1 MRTKKLATLVA
12 ILFFSFLISSKV
24 YSQEVSGGIKGG
36 LTMSNLYIDAD
47 DLDDENARFGFHA
60 GFFSQIMFFETL
72 GIQPEILFTT
82 KGTEA
87 IYEAIYSGLF
97 DQTVKFNLSYIE
109 IPALL
114 MFRPVEIL
122 EFYAGPYAGIMLGS
136 NIEFSGL
143 IDGEDEIDRDNFNTF
158 DYGIAAGLAMNF
170 GNVKA
175 GLRYNIG
182 MWKLAKTDLTNS
194 LLGDSK
200 NAYGQLYIAFRI
212 TEK

>member
-1 MRTKKLATLVA
+1 MTTRKILTLVT
-12 ILFFSFLISSKV
+12 FLIFSVLFSSKI
-24 YSQEVSGGIKGG
+24 YAQEISGGIKGG
-36 LTMSNLYIDAD
+36 LTMSNLYIDED

-60 GFFSQIMFFETL
+60 GLFSQIMFLETF

-87 IYEAIYSGLF
+87 TYTGLVN
-97 DQTVKFNLSYIE
+97 QTVKFNLSYLE
-109 IPALL
+109 LPVLL
-114 MFRPVEIL
+114 VFRPVEIL
-122 EFYAGPYAGIMLGS
+122 EFYAGPYAGLMLGS

-143 IDGEDEIDRDNFNTF
+143 IDGEDEIDRDNFNTL
-158 DYGIAAGLAMNF
+158 DYGFAAGLAMNL

-175 GLRYNIG
+175 GLRYSIG
-182 MWKLAKTDLTNS
+182 LQKLADTNITNL

-212 TEK
+212 AEK